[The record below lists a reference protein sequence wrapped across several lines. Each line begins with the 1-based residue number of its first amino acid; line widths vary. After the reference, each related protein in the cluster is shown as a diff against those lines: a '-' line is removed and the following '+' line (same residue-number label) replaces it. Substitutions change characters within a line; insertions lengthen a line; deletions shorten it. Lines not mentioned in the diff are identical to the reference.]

1 MQEYKSSLSE
11 RQQHQRVK
19 NHPHDLRG
27 MQVFS
32 ADGSTERAGE
42 REGTHDSFVNKTKGQ
57 CERQHNAAFQVL
69 VKSLVMEA
77 VCVFVC
83 NQVSGYR

>member
-1 MQEYKSSLSE
+1 
-11 RQQHQRVK
+11 
-19 NHPHDLRG
+19 